1 MTCSICVLRV
11 PEFDAVVRELSALD
25 GVSVV
30 EHGDYVV
37 AEANGEIALSRAA
50 TGVGQA
56 VWFGALTG
64 GMSGTLL
71 EFSED
76 TLRLAP

>member
-11 PEFDAVVRELSALD
+11 PEFDAIARELAKLG
-25 GVSVV
+25 GVSLA
-30 EHGDYVV
+30 ERGDYLI
-37 AEANGEIALSRAA
+37 AEAHGEIALERSA

-64 GMSGTLL
+64 GMSGTVL
-71 EFSED
+71 EFSAEL
-76 TLRLAP
+76 LRVAP